1 MHVLHVHALLRE
13 FFDVLSVIGHRG
25 SLFCFYVMLKKEASS
40 EASFI
45 FFTERTSL
53 MKTIAS
59 IFVETNLTK
68 QRM

>member
-1 MHVLHVHALLRE
+1 MGFLQQTL
-13 FFDVLSVIGHRG
+13 
-25 SLFCFYVMLKKEASS
+25 Y
-40 EASFI
+40 

-53 MKTIAS
+53 MKTIAR